1 MMVAEGCTI
10 SPPTDFICVHC
21 GWLVGGVR
29 DPYFFKSLLAIN
41 MFEGVMILNN
51 LEYYFSVSPPYFD
64 LSDIN

>member
-41 MFEGVMILNN
+41 MFEGVMIF
-51 LEYYFSVSPPYFD
+51 E
-64 LSDIN
+64 